1 MKEISSR
8 VGKISIRSEGGK
20 ISLAA
25 ESGYPSE
32 ELIAALQALFGRVN
46 TDCVARANEAAA
58 AGAGGEEIIDILLGE
73 SCLADAPAGVD
84 NDGTNILAWSVANPG
99 KAAAIGLGTTAAA
112 ILGSWLIKKLIRRGK
127 IKRSVLEGLDK
138 IRRLQEASRGV
149 EKGQAYGG
157 VPEIALSTEEVKNIS
172 DRDPALI
179 AMDEDFNISL
189 KISNPTNTAYDLY
202 NIIFVAKYYKK
213 GEDLRK
219 PYYEETIS
227 FDLSP
232 EDFSSKSLSLKP
244 GESRREI
251 LSLKRVPFKYKTSPE
266 MGYIMSLTP
275 VTLFFRNYSQNTG
288 YSGVRSKVKLN
299 QGTMVYSADTLELTK

>member
-1 MKEISSR
+1 MRKISSR
-8 VGKISIRSEGGK
+8 VGKISIRTGEK

-46 TDCVARANEAAA
+46 SECVGRANEAAA
-58 AGAGGEEIIDILLGE
+58 AGASGEEIIDILLGE
-73 SCLADAPAGVD
+73 GCLVDAPGGVD

-149 EKGQAYGG
+149 ERGEAYGG
-157 VPEIALSTEEVKNIS
+157 VPEIALSTEEIKNIS

-189 KISNPTNTAYDLY
+189 KVSNPTNTEYE
-202 NIIFVAKYYKK
+202 IFSLTLVAKYYKK

-219 PYYEETIS
+219 PYYEETIY
-227 FDLSP
+227 FELLP
-232 EDFSSKSLSLKP
+232 EDFSSRSLSLKP

-251 LSLKRVPFKYKTSPE
+251 LSLKRVPFKYKTSPD
-266 MGYIMSLTP
+266 MGYIMSLAP
-275 VTLFFRNYSQNTG
+275 IAIFFRNYSKNTG